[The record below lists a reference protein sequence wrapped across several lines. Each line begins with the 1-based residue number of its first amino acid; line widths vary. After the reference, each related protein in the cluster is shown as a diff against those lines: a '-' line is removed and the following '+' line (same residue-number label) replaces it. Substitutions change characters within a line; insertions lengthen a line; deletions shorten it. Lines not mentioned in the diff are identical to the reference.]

1 MASSNLFFLNP
12 LDPQLLKS
20 RRTVKVDEKT
30 DPRGNYF
37 RDVTAIIH
45 SYPFRRLKHKTQVFY
60 APKNDHICTRIEHVM
75 HVASIASTICRALD
89 LNSDLAWAIGL
100 GHDLGHTPFG
110 HLGERILAN
119 LSGKPFSHELYSLKT
134 VDSLTLYGKGLN
146 LTYAVRDGIV
156 NHCGER
162 FEQSLKPDFSIRVLE
177 EICNRGCLPATWEGV
192 VVRFSDR
199 IAYLG
204 RDFEDAC
211 HLKLTTPQCL
221 PKATAEILGTNN
233 AKMINTMVCDIIEN
247 SLKTGSIGFSDD
259 VYDAM
264 QQLVQFNYK
273 NIYRNPMMTVYHDN
287 FERILT
293 TIYQYLLQLMK
304 KYDRDPKAFL
314 QEPNGLATQFADY
327 IGKMENYYQD
337 KDNEEIAFDYL
348 AGMTDD
354 YAIDCVSEI
363 MLPKSFQI
371 KF

>member
-1 MASSNLFFLNP
+1 MSSSNLFFHNP
-12 LDPQLLKS
+12 LDDALLKARS
-20 RRTVKVDEKT
+20 FTKDGAQN
-30 DPRGNYF
+30 DPRGSYF

-75 HVASIASTICRALD
+75 HVASVASTICRALD
-89 LNSDLAWAIGL
+89 LDSDLAWAIGL

-110 HLGERILAN
+110 HLGERILSS
-119 LSGKPFSHELYSLKT
+119 LSGQPFSHEIYSLKT
-134 VDSLTLYGKGLN
+134 VDKLTLYGKGLN

-162 FEQSLKPDFSIRVLE
+162 FEQSLTPDFTLRKLE
-177 EICNRGCLPATWEGV
+177 DITDRGFLPATWEGV
-192 VVRFSDR
+192 AVRFSDK

-211 HLKLTTPQCL
+211 HLQLTSADSL
-221 PKATAEILGTNN
+221 PPATARVLGTTN
-233 AKMINTMVCDIIEN
+233 AQMINTMVRNLIDT
-247 SLKTGSIGFSDD
+247 SLQTGAIGFSDE
-259 VYDAM
+259 VYEAI
-264 QQLVQFNYK
+264 QELVRFNYQ
-273 NIYRNPMMTVYHDN
+273 NIYRNPKMTAYHDN
-287 FERILT
+287 FKRILT
-293 TIYQYLLQLMK
+293 TIYGYLLNLGE
-304 KYDRDPKAFL
+304 KYGNEIARYTE
-314 QEPNGLATQFADY
+314 EPNQLAAHYGDY
-327 IGKMENYYQD
+327 LSKMAVYYDGKPHSEA
-337 KDNEEIAFDYL
+337 AFDYL